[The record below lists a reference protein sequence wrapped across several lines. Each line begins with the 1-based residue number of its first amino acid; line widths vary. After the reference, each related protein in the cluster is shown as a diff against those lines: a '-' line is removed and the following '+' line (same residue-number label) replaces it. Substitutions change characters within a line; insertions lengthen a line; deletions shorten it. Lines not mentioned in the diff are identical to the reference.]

1 MNKKLIST
9 ITLSAILIA
18 PTNILSK
25 TFSDVNNND
34 WFYSVVNELSDKGII
49 SGYEDNTFKPQKA
62 VSYAEFLTL
71 LNNSIG
77 EKQSPDYKNSE
88 EWYKPTF
95 DYLKNK
101 GVIANIAN
109 PNAEITRNEMAK
121 YLSLGLEKLKN
132 QKIDTT
138 TPASIKDFD
147 SIPNEYKDLVASVVN
162 AGLIKGDEHQ
172 NFNGAKSL
180 TRAKTA
186 VIIKGLGG
194 GTTEETKKPTP
205 VADEK
210 GLQLT
215 DASKPMV
222 WREKMERKYVRQP
235 KEGDIVIKADGTRVT
250 LKLGAAGVL
259 GAGQGVDIYSG
270 FIKKDGTPFKERD
283 LADSS
288 WYSLFGQEG
297 LPSGDNKMSMG
308 GQPYTIDKKTGE
320 GHFDY
325 EWIKLRTAGATRPP
339 VINEN
344 MEEIPWEK
352 VVKPGDR
359 PMSVKDPL
367 TGKVYNTNGQ
377 FEWKGTYW
385 EGIML

>member
-18 PTNILSK
+18 PTNILAK

-77 EKQSPDYKNSE
+77 EKQTPDYKNSE

-95 DYLKNK
+95 DYLKQK
-101 GVIANIAN
+101 GVITNIQN

-138 TPASIKDFD
+138 TPTSIKDFNA
-147 SIPNEYKDLVASVVN
+147 IPNEYKDYVASAVN
-162 AGLIKGDEHQ
+162 AGLIKGDENQ

-180 TRAKTA
+180 TRAETA

-194 GTTEETKKPTP
+194 GTTTPTPKKPEPKP
-205 VADEK
+205 VAQGTFPLPLEGKDKYGKPYKIQQSIVDFAPDNKNPYFKNDPELTEISKNQPIVNPEMLQEYGQKYLDRVNGIITDPNARWYGCYEKWAPSLMDRNIKSELDGERLEEEDRAK
-210 GLQLT
+210 GL
-215 DASKPMV
+215 
-222 WREKMERKYVRQP
+222 
-235 KEGDIVIKADGTRVT
+235 
-250 LKLGAAGVL
+250 
-259 GAGQGVDIYSG
+259 
-270 FIKKDGTPFKERD
+270 TP
-283 LADSS
+283 LADLDFS
-288 WYSLFGQEG
+288 
-297 LPSGDNKMSMG
+297 KMSEKEL
-308 GQPYTIDKKTGE
+308 Q
-320 GHFDY
+320 DY
-325 EWIKLRTAGATRPP
+325 L
-339 VINEN
+339 
-344 MEEIPWEK
+344 
-352 VVKPGDR
+352 
-359 PMSVKDPL
+359 
-367 TGKVYNTNGQ
+367 
-377 FEWKGTYW
+377 
-385 EGIML
+385 

>member
-18 PTNILSK
+18 PTNILAK

-71 LNNSIG
+71 QNNSIG

-95 DYLKNK
+95 DYLKQK
-101 GVIANIAN
+101 GVITNIQN

-162 AGLIKGDEHQ
+162 AGLIKGDENQ
-172 NFNGAKSL
+172 NFNGSKSL
-180 TRAKTA
+180 TRAETA

-194 GTTEETKKPTP
+194 GTSTPTP
-205 VADEK
+205 NKPDPKPLAQGTFPLPLEGKDKYGKPYKIQQAIVDKYPENRPTAFDNDPEI
-210 GLQLT
+210 T
-215 DASKPMV
+215 DK
-222 WREKMERKYVRQP
+222 
-235 KEGDIVIKADGTRVT
+235 
-250 LKLGAAGVL
+250 
-259 GAGQGVDIYSG
+259 
-270 FIKKDGTPFKERD
+270 IKKQPIVNPDLLQEYGQAYLDRVNGIITDPNARWYGCYEKWAPELINGNIKNELDGDRLMEEDRKNGLTPLSD
-283 LADSS
+283 LDFS
-288 WYSLFGQEG
+288 
-297 LPSGDNKMSMG
+297 KMSEEEL
-308 GQPYTIDKKTGE
+308 Q
-320 GHFDY
+320 DY
-325 EWIKLRTAGATRPP
+325 L
-339 VINEN
+339 
-344 MEEIPWEK
+344 
-352 VVKPGDR
+352 
-359 PMSVKDPL
+359 
-367 TGKVYNTNGQ
+367 
-377 FEWKGTYW
+377 
-385 EGIML
+385 

>member
-18 PTNILSK
+18 PTNILAK

-109 PNAEITRNEMAK
+109 PNQEISRNEMAK

-147 SIPNEYKDLVASVVN
+147 SIPNEYKDLVASLVN
-162 AGLIKGDEHQ
+162 AGLIKGDENQ
-172 NFNGAKSL
+172 NFNGSKSL
-180 TRAKTA
+180 TRSETA

-194 GTTEETKKPTP
+194 EGKPVEKAKKPDQKPLAQGTFP
-205 VADEK
+205 LPLEGKDKYGKPYKIQHAIVDKYPENRNPNLSGANAQQPIVNPDLLQEYGQKYLDKINRIITDPTYGRYGAYEKWAPSLIDRNTTSELEGEKAVEEAKKK
-210 GLQLT
+210 GLTMLD
-215 DASKPMV
+215 DA
-222 WREKMERKYVRQP
+222 
-235 KEGDIVIKADGTRVT
+235 IA
-250 LKLGAAGVL
+250 
-259 GAGQGVDIYSG
+259 QGMYLE
-270 FIKKDGTPFKERD
+270 P
-283 LADSS
+283 
-288 WYSLFGQEG
+288 
-297 LPSGDNKMSMG
+297 
-308 GQPYTIDKKTGE
+308 
-320 GHFDY
+320 
-325 EWIKLRTAGATRPP
+325 
-339 VINEN
+339 
-344 MEEIPWEK
+344 
-352 VVKPGDR
+352 
-359 PMSVKDPL
+359 
-367 TGKVYNTNGQ
+367 
-377 FEWKGTYW
+377 
-385 EGIML
+385 

>member
-18 PTNILSK
+18 PTNILAK

-49 SGYEDNTFKPQKA
+49 SGYEDNTFKPQKS

-147 SIPNEYKDLVASVVN
+147 SLPNEYKDLVASVVN
-162 AGLIKGDEHQ
+162 AGLIKGDENQ
-172 NFNGAKSL
+172 NFNGIKSL
-180 TRAKTA
+180 TRAETA

-194 GTTEETKKPTP
+194 EGKPVEKAKKPDQKP
-205 VADEK
+205 VAQGTFPLPLEGKDKYGNPYKIHQSIVDKYPENRNPNLSGANAQQPIVNPDLLQEYGQKYLDRVNGIITDPNARWYGCYEK
-210 GLQLT
+210 WAPELINGNIKNELDGDRLMEEDRKNGL
-215 DASKPMV
+215 
-222 WREKMERKYVRQP
+222 
-235 KEGDIVIKADGTRVT
+235 
-250 LKLGAAGVL
+250 
-259 GAGQGVDIYSG
+259 
-270 FIKKDGTPFKERD
+270 TPLSD
-283 LADSS
+283 LDFS
-288 WYSLFGQEG
+288 
-297 LPSGDNKMSMG
+297 KMSEKEL
-308 GQPYTIDKKTGE
+308 Q
-320 GHFDY
+320 DY
-325 EWIKLRTAGATRPP
+325 L
-339 VINEN
+339 
-344 MEEIPWEK
+344 
-352 VVKPGDR
+352 
-359 PMSVKDPL
+359 
-367 TGKVYNTNGQ
+367 
-377 FEWKGTYW
+377 
-385 EGIML
+385 

>member
-18 PTNILSK
+18 PTNILAK

-49 SGYEDNTFKPQKA
+49 SGYEDNTFKPQKS

-95 DYLKNK
+95 DYLKQK
-101 GVIANIAN
+101 GVITNIQN

-162 AGLIKGDEHQ
+162 AGLIKGDENQ
-172 NFNGAKSL
+172 NFNGSKSL
-180 TRAKTA
+180 TRAETA

-194 GTTEETKKPTP
+194 GTSTPTP
-205 VADEK
+205 N
-210 GLQLT
+210 
-215 DASKPMV
+215 KPDPKPLAQGTFPLPLEGKDKYGKPYKIQQAIV
-222 WREKMERKYVRQP
+222 NKFPENRNPKCLKMWLLNQ
-235 KEGDIVIKADGTRVT
+235 
-250 LKLGAAGVL
+250 
-259 GAGQGVDIYSG
+259 S
-270 FIKKDGTPFKERD
+270 
-283 LADSS
+283 
-288 WYSLFGQEG
+288 
-297 LPSGDNKMSMG
+297 
-308 GQPYTIDKKTGE
+308 
-320 GHFDY
+320 
-325 EWIKLRTAGATRPP
+325 
-339 VINEN
+339 
-344 MEEIPWEK
+344 
-352 VVKPGDR
+352 
-359 PMSVKDPL
+359 
-367 TGKVYNTNGQ
+367 
-377 FEWKGTYW
+377 
-385 EGIML
+385 

>member
-18 PTNILSK
+18 PTNILAK

-95 DYLKNK
+95 DYLKQK
-101 GVIANIAN
+101 GVITNIQN

-138 TPASIKDFD
+138 APTSIKDF
-147 SIPNEYKDLVASVVN
+147 SNIPAEYKDYVASVVN
-162 AGLIKGDEHQ
+162 AGLIKGDENQ
-172 NFNGAKSL
+172 NFNGSKSL
-180 TRAKTA
+180 TRAETA

-194 GTTEETKKPTP
+194 GTTTPTPKKPDPKPLAQGTFP
-205 VADEK
+205 LPLEGKDKYGKSYKIQQSIVDKYPENRNPNLAEENAFQPIVNPEMLQEYGQKYLDKVNSIITNPQDGYYGCYEK
-210 GLQLT
+210 WAPSLMDRNIKSDLEGEKAVEEAKKNGLTMLS
-215 DASKPMV
+215 DAL
-222 WREKMERKYVRQP
+222 
-235 KEGDIVIKADGTRVT
+235 A
-250 LKLGAAGVL
+250 
-259 GAGQGVDIYSG
+259 QGMDVE
-270 FIKKDGTPFKERD
+270 P
-283 LADSS
+283 
-288 WYSLFGQEG
+288 
-297 LPSGDNKMSMG
+297 
-308 GQPYTIDKKTGE
+308 
-320 GHFDY
+320 
-325 EWIKLRTAGATRPP
+325 
-339 VINEN
+339 
-344 MEEIPWEK
+344 
-352 VVKPGDR
+352 
-359 PMSVKDPL
+359 
-367 TGKVYNTNGQ
+367 
-377 FEWKGTYW
+377 
-385 EGIML
+385 

>member
-9 ITLSAILIA
+9 ITLSAVLIA
-18 PTNILSK
+18 PTNILAK

-49 SGYEDNTFKPQKA
+49 SGYEDYTFKPQKA

-162 AGLIKGDEHQ
+162 AGLIKGDENQ
-172 NFNGAKSL
+172 NFNGSKSL
-180 TRAKTA
+180 TRAETA

-194 GTTEETKKPTP
+194 EGKPVEKAKKADQKP
-205 VADEK
+205 VAQGTFPLPLEGKDKYGKPYKIQQSIVNKFPENRNPNLSGANAQQPIVNPDLLQEYGQKYLDKINRIISDPTYGYYGCYEKWAPSLMDRNITSELDGERLEEEDRAK
-210 GLQLT
+210 GL
-215 DASKPMV
+215 
-222 WREKMERKYVRQP
+222 
-235 KEGDIVIKADGTRVT
+235 
-250 LKLGAAGVL
+250 
-259 GAGQGVDIYSG
+259 
-270 FIKKDGTPFKERD
+270 TP
-283 LADSS
+283 LADLDFS
-288 WYSLFGQEG
+288 
-297 LPSGDNKMSMG
+297 KMSEKEL
-308 GQPYTIDKKTGE
+308 Q
-320 GHFDY
+320 DY
-325 EWIKLRTAGATRPP
+325 L
-339 VINEN
+339 
-344 MEEIPWEK
+344 
-352 VVKPGDR
+352 
-359 PMSVKDPL
+359 
-367 TGKVYNTNGQ
+367 
-377 FEWKGTYW
+377 
-385 EGIML
+385 

>member
-18 PTNILSK
+18 PTNILAK

-71 LNNSIG
+71 QNNSIG

-95 DYLKNK
+95 DYLKQK
-101 GVIANIAN
+101 GVITNIQN

-162 AGLIKGDEHQ
+162 AGLIKGDENQ
-172 NFNGAKSL
+172 NFNGSKSL
-180 TRAKTA
+180 TRAETA

-194 GTTEETKKPTP
+194 GTTTPTP
-205 VADEK
+205 SKPEPKPLVQGTFPLPLEGKDKYGKPYKIQQSIVDKYPENRNPNLSGANAQQPIVNPEMLQEYGQKYLDKVNGIISDPKAKYYGCYEKWAPSLMDINIKSDLEGEKAVEEAKKK
-210 GLQLT
+210 GLTMLD
-215 DASKPMV
+215 DA
-222 WREKMERKYVRQP
+222 
-235 KEGDIVIKADGTRVT
+235 IA
-250 LKLGAAGVL
+250 
-259 GAGQGVDIYSG
+259 QGMYLE
-270 FIKKDGTPFKERD
+270 P
-283 LADSS
+283 
-288 WYSLFGQEG
+288 
-297 LPSGDNKMSMG
+297 
-308 GQPYTIDKKTGE
+308 
-320 GHFDY
+320 
-325 EWIKLRTAGATRPP
+325 
-339 VINEN
+339 
-344 MEEIPWEK
+344 
-352 VVKPGDR
+352 
-359 PMSVKDPL
+359 
-367 TGKVYNTNGQ
+367 
-377 FEWKGTYW
+377 
-385 EGIML
+385 